1 MRAPYFLK
9 VLKRWLLSN
18 RYGKWYI
25 ARKECKEYKLS
36 KERFEEGYYFDSS
49 TPAPRYKRVV
59 VLYDNKRRAFG
70 FADRLRSIISIYMTC
85 ERLGIEFKI
94 AFTHPFNLSRY
105 LMPNLVDWE
114 INANELCTNTK
125 YTDICCLEMRTGSD
139 YEIEQHEKW
148 FKKEFKKDY
157 CEFHVRTNAAYSF
170 KHDFSGMFSKL
181 FKPSP
186 LLTSLIS
193 GHLNILGEGYISVS
207 FRFLDLLGDFNE
219 PDRNGPLLNEIERK
233 ELIQS
238 NIEQIKKLHNR
249 FPDKIILVNSDSITF
264 LETAK
269 ELDYTYIVQGNIEHI
284 DNTDNTVDGA
294 HDKTLTDFF
303 MIAHASEIYLYITGA
318 MYNSNFPYAASKL
331 YKKPFHRVY
340 F

>member
-1 MRAPYFLK
+1 MKVPYFLK
-9 VLKRWLLSN
+9 SLKRKLLSN

-25 ARKECKEYKLS
+25 AQKECKEYKFS
-36 KERFEEGYYFDSS
+36 KSRFEEGYYFDDS
-49 TPAPRYKRVV
+49 TAAPKHKRVV
-59 VLYDNKRRAFG
+59 VLYDNKKRAFG
-70 FADRLRSIISIYMTC
+70 LADRLRSIISIYKTC
-85 ERLGIEFKI
+85 EEDGIEFKI

-105 LMPNLVDWE
+105 LLPNIVNWQ
-114 INANELCTNTK
+114 INVNDLCTNTK

-148 FKKEFKKDY
+148 FKKEFKRNY

-170 KHDFSGMFSKL
+170 KYDFSRMFNKL

-193 GHLNILGEGYISVS
+193 EHLNILGNDYISVS

-219 PDRNGPLLNEIERK
+219 PDRNGPLLNENERR
-233 ELIQS
+233 ELIQK
-238 NIEQIKKLHNR
+238 NLEQIRILHNR
-249 FPDKIILVNSDSITF
+249 FLDKRILVNSDSITF

-269 ELDYTYIVQGNIEHI
+269 ELNYTYIVQGNIEHI
-284 DNTDNTVDGA
+284 DNTDNTIDGA

-303 MIAHASEIYLYITGA
+303 MIANATEIYLYITNG
-318 MYNSNFPYAASKL
+318 MYNSNFPYVASKL
-331 YKKPFHRVY
+331 YNKPFHRVH